1 MQLAGAEKL
10 IEKIIGDAQ
19 SDAEKYW
26 REAEEKKEALR
37 EAMVRH
43 IEKRRR
49 EIDRMADAAV
59 LENKKRLAAV
69 YDLEYRKQLLAAKQE
84 VMAEAKALAMQK
96 LESLPESEYVS
107 LFRERLMACAANGR
121 GGVIV
126 SPDETRIDEA
136 FISEVNKALKDVC
149 GTGEIELLKEKRDIR
164 GGFVYVD
171 GGLEI
176 DMSLE
181 ALLNEAWQQSE
192 TDVAA
197 VLFGA

>member
-10 IEKIIGDAQ
+10 IERIIADAQ

-26 REAEEKKEALR
+26 REAEEKKEEMR
-37 EAMVRH
+37 EAMVKR
-43 IEKRRR
+43 IEKRRL
-49 EIDRMADAAV
+49 EIIRMAEEAV
-59 LENKKRLAAV
+59 RENKKRLTAV
-69 YDLEYRKQLLAAKQE
+69 YDLEYRKQLLSAKQE
-84 VMAEAKALAMQK
+84 VMAEAKALAMRK
-96 LESLPESEYVS
+96 LASLPDSQYLG
-107 LFRERLMACAANGR
+107 LFRRRLMACAANGK

-126 SPDETRIDEA
+126 SRNETRIDEA
-136 FISEVNKALKDVC
+136 FIGDVNNALREKC
-149 GTGEIELLKEKRDIR
+149 GVGELKLLEEKRDML

-181 ALLNEAWQQSE
+181 ALLNEAWQESE

-197 VLFGA
+197 VLFGS